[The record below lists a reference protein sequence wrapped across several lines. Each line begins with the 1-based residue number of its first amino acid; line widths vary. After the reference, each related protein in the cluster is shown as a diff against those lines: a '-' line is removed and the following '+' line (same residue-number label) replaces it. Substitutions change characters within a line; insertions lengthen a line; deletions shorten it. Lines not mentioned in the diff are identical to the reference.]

1 MRRIILILSLLL
13 TSAAGASTSIY
24 TGGYGTAWHTT
35 DGHHGHDVDCP
46 PDQQHDRC
54 ESSDFA
60 RANLD
65 NSIGF
70 RIGAERRRSWLGH
83 FSMVYGAEL
92 SVDSTEYNNSQ
103 RDLSIGSGVVT
114 AGAVTDFF
122 HVTWGLRGGAGLSAS
137 DDGHAGGAVLA
148 EASAELPLTN
158 AVRFRIA
165 HRESAF
171 LLSGE
176 SLRSR
181 DTAFLMVFTDA
192 PSDARW
198 SFSAGA
204 GISSPG
210 LFLGD
215 DLGLSRAPFT
225 RFTAA
230 RLIGKRQAV
239 GITYITAAH
248 ESTQKTVFMG
258 YPENERGKTINGL
271 GIEWTIAL
279 ASAPRYFVELG
290 AGAELAD
297 WSDEHQLLGAV
308 TGNTEIA
315 PALKLAVG
323 FPIMDQLAFVLSTE
337 QLYWTGIE
345 LGESRFAF
353 GLRWHYYLP

>member
-1 MRRIILILSLLL
+1 MRRIILFLSLLL
-13 TSAAGASTSIY
+13 ASTAGASWRIY
-24 TGGYGTAWHTT
+24 TGGYGTAWRTT

-46 PDQQHDRC
+46 PDERHDRC
-54 ESSDFA
+54 ETSDFA

-70 RIGAERRRSWLGH
+70 RIGAEQRRSWL
-83 FSMVYGAEL
+83 VYGAEL
-92 SVDSTEYNNSQ
+92 SVDSTEYNISQ
-103 RDLSIGSGVVT
+103 RDLYIGSGVVT
-114 AGAVTDFF
+114 AGAVADFF
-122 HVTWGLRGGAGLSAS
+122 HVTWGLRGGAGVSAS
-137 DDGHAGGAVLA
+137 DDGHAGGALLA
-148 EASAELPLTN
+148 EGSAEVPLAN
-158 AVRFRIA
+158 GVRFRVA

-181 DTAFLMVFTDA
+181 DTAFLMVFTETPSAA
-192 PSDARW
+192 PWR
-198 SFSAGA
+198 FSAGA

-210 LFLGD
+210 LLVGD

-230 RLIGKRQAV
+230 RLIGERSAV

-248 ESTQKTVFMG
+248 ESTQKSVFMG

-271 GIEWTIAL
+271 GVDWTFDL
-279 ASAPRYFVELG
+279 ASTPRYFVELG

-308 TGNTEIA
+308 TGSTEIA

-323 FPIMDQLAFVLSTE
+323 FPITEQLALVISTE
-337 QLYWTGIE
+337 QLYWSGID
-345 LGESRFAF
+345 LGESRFAL
-353 GLRWHYYLP
+353 GVRRQSLRTR